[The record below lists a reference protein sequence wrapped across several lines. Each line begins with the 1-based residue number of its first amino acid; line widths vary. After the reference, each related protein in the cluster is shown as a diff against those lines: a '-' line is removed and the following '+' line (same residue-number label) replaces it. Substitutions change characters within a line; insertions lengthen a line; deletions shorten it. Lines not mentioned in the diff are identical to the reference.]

1 MLKKISTTN
10 KDTPGTPIPL
20 LDVKKVARIAVP
32 LGIAFWIAALILWRQ
47 GGLDKVALFYF
58 DPARVAFT
66 PFVAVM
72 QWLSGYGMS
81 VIAVL
86 LAMYLLASHFIE
98 RLNAPLTIYLYTI
111 TSMALSGIAGDL
123 LKEVIQRPR
132 PVAIFTD
139 QVFVLSDAV
148 TTAIPS
154 GHATKSVALALPF
167 LFLVLSYSRWD
178 KMMKLVLPLIACGV
192 CLSRIVLGAH
202 YVSDVLAG
210 MGTALICLPLT
221 MLFAHMILKQSTQE
235 QLPMMSKIWGLLLIA
250 LSVIFVLI

>member
-1 MLKKISTTN
+1 MIRKMSAVNEGKT
-10 KDTPGTPIPL
+10 GTPIPL

-32 LGIAFWIAALILWRQ
+32 LGIIFWAAALILWRQ
-47 GGLDKVALFYF
+47 QGLDEAALFYF
-58 DPARVAFT
+58 DPARVAYT

-72 QWLSGYGMS
+72 KWLSGYGMA

-86 LAMYLLASHFIE
+86 LALYLLASHFVE
-98 RLNAPLTIYLYTI
+98 GLNAPLTIYLYTI

-123 LKEVIQRPR
+123 LKMVIQRPR

-167 LFLVLSYSRWD
+167 LFLVLSSSRWD
-178 KMMKLVLPLIACGV
+178 KVMKVVLPLIAGGV

-202 YVSDVLAG
+202 YVSDVVAG
-210 MGTALICLPLT
+210 IGMALIGLPLT

-235 QLPMMSKIWGLLLIA
+235 QLPMMSKIWGVLLIV
-250 LSVIFVLI
+250 LSVIFMLI